1 MSKKNITTENTNAKK
16 RSGFSVAAGLI
27 VLVRPLIFFMTC
39 AVLFGTLGHLCAL
52 AIPALG
58 GYALLAVKQPDF
70 PLALKTIFIAAAVLA
85 LLRGIL
91 HYIEQT
97 LNHYIAFKLLAVIR
111 DKVFQVLRKLCPA
124 KLEGRDKG
132 NLISLITSDI
142 ELLEVFY
149 AHTISPVA
157 ISALFT
163 FAVCIFLLRFHYAY
177 ALIAFSAHIAV
188 GIVIPLITS
197 KYSGR
202 TGDDFRSGAGDLSS
216 HVLESLRGLFEILQY
231 GTGNKRLKEMN
242 EKSARLLAVQQKMK
256 LIEGRNGAASSAVIL
271 IFDALTLF
279 VGAILF
285 KKGVLDFHGVL
296 IPFVV
301 VMSSFGP
308 AAALANLGSSLQNTF
323 AAGSRILDILAE
335 KPETVDIAGKPE
347 TKFTGAAAENVY
359 FDYGDE
365 QVLSGVNIDFTQN
378 KIIGIAGKS
387 GSGKSTLLKLFM
399 RFWSVKSGVVHI
411 SGKNIEDVNTSDL
424 RAMESY
430 VTQET
435 HLFRDSIENNVKI
448 AKLDASHEEVVAA
461 CKKACVH
468 DFIMSLPNGYD
479 TPAGELGSAL
489 SSGERQRLG
498 LARAFLHGGDFML
511 FDEPTSNLDSLNE
524 AGILKSIKEEKGSG
538 TVVLVSHR
546 ESSMR
551 IADEVF
557 GIENERQS

>member
-1 MSKKNITTENTNAKK
+1 MNKKMKAEHINAKK

-58 GYALLAVKQPDF
+58 GYALLAVKTQGF
-70 PLALKTIFIAAAVLA
+70 PLALKTIFIAAAVA
-85 LLRGIL
+85 AVLRGIL
-91 HYIEQT
+91 RYIEQT
-97 LNHYIAFKLLAVIR
+97 LNHYIAFKLLAVVR
-111 DKVFQVLRKLCPA
+111 DKVFKVLRTLCPA

-132 NLISLITSDI
+132 DLISLITSDI

-163 FAVCIFLLRFHYAY
+163 LAVCAFLLRFHYAF
-177 ALIAFSAHIAV
+177 ALIALLSHIAV
-188 GIVIPLITS
+188 GIVIPLVTS

-202 TGDDFRSGAGDLSS
+202 TGEDFRGGAGDLSS

-242 EKSARLLAVQQKMK
+242 EKSARLLDIQQKMK
-256 LIEGRNGAASSAVIL
+256 VLEGQNGAASSAVIL
-271 IFDALTLF
+271 LFDAAALF
-279 VGAILF
+279 TGALLF
-285 KKGVLDFHGVL
+285 KNGAADFEGVL
-296 IPFVV
+296 IPFIV

-308 AAALANLGSSLQNTF
+308 AAALANLGSTLQNTF
-323 AAGSRILDILAE
+323 ASGSRILDILAE
-335 KPETVDIAGKPE
+335 TPETVDVAGKAQ
-347 TKFTGAAAENVY
+347 TQFTGAEAKNVH
-359 FDYGDE
+359 FDYGAE
-365 QVLSGVNIDFTQN
+365 QVLSGVNIAFAQN

-387 GSGKSTLLKLFM
+387 GSGKSTLLKLLM
-399 RFWSVKSGVVHI
+399 RFWSVKSGAVHI
-411 SGKNIEDVNTSDL
+411 SSKNIEDVNTADL

-448 AKLDASHEEVVAA
+448 AKLDATHEEVVEA

-468 DFIMSLPNGYD
+468 DFIMSLPKGYD

-524 AGILKSIKEEKGSG
+524 AGILKSIKEEKGSC

-551 IADEVF
+551 IADETY
-557 GIENERQS
+557 GIENGRRS

>member
-1 MSKKNITTENTNAKK
+1 MNGKIIETENTNTKR

-27 VLVRPLIFFMTC
+27 VLVRPLIFFMVC
-39 AVLFGTLGHLCAL
+39 AVLFGVLGHLCAL

-70 PLALKTIFIAAAVLA
+70 PLSLKTVFIAAGLAA

-91 HYIEQT
+91 HYVEQT

-111 DKVFQVLRKLCPA
+111 DKVFKVLRKLCPA

-163 FAVCIFLLRFHYAY
+163 LSVCAFLFRFHYAFAVIA
-177 ALIAFSAHIAV
+177 ALSHIAV
-188 GIVIPLITS
+188 GIVIPLVTS
-197 KYSGR
+197 KYSGS
-202 TGDDFRSGAGDLSS
+202 TGDDFRNGAGDLSS
-216 HVLESLRGLFEILQY
+216 HVLESLRGLFEILQF
-231 GTGNKRLKEMN
+231 GTGNKRLAQMN
-242 EKSARLLAVQQKMK
+242 EKSAHLLDIQKKMK
-256 LIEGRNGAASSAVIL
+256 IIEGRNAAASSAVIL
-271 IFDALTLF
+271 IFDAATLF
-279 VGAILF
+279 TGAFLF
-285 KKGVLDFHGVL
+285 KKGAADFQGVL
-296 IPFVV
+296 IPFIVL
-301 VMSSFGP
+301 MSSFGP
-308 AAALANLGSSLQNTF
+308 AAALANLGSTLQNTF

-335 KPETVDIAGKPE
+335 APETLDVTGKAPTE
-347 TKFTGAAAENVY
+347 FCGADAESVS
-359 FDYGDE
+359 FGYGAE
-365 QVLSGVNIDFTQN
+365 RVLSGVNIAFAQN

-387 GSGKSTLLKLFM
+387 GSGKSTLLKLLM
-399 RFWSVKSGVVHI
+399 RFWSVKSGAVHI
-411 SGKNIEDVNTSDL
+411 SGKNIEDVNTDDL
-424 RAMESY
+424 RDMESY

-435 HLFRDSIENNVKI
+435 HLFGDSIENNVKI
-448 AKLDASHEEVVAA
+448 AKLDASHEDVVAA
-461 CKKACVH
+461 CKKSCVH
-468 DFIMSLPNGYD
+468 DFIMSLPKGYD

-524 AGILKSIKEEKGSG
+524 AGILKSIKEEKGG
-538 TVVLVSHR
+538 RTVVLVSHR

-551 IADEVF
+551 IADEVY
-557 GIENERQS
+557 GIENGRRS

>member
-1 MSKKNITTENTNAKK
+1 MSNKIIQTKKTNMKK
-16 RSGFSVAAGLI
+16 RSGFAISAGLI
-27 VLVRPLIFFMTC
+27 ILVRPLIFFMIC
-39 AVLFGTLGHLCAL
+39 AILSGVLGHLCAL
-52 AIPALG
+52 AIPMLG

-70 PLALKTIFIAAAVLA
+70 PLALKTIFIAAGLAA

-132 NLISLITSDI
+132 DLISLITSDI

-163 FAVCIFLLRFHYAY
+163 LAVCAFLLRVHYAFAVIA
-177 ALIAFSAHIAV
+177 ALSHIAV
-188 GIVIPLITS
+188 GIVIPLVTS
-197 KYSGR
+197 KYSGSA
-202 TGDDFRSGAGDLSS
+202 GDDFRNGAGDLSS
-216 HVLESLRGLFEILQY
+216 HVLETLRGLFEILQY
-231 GTGNKRLKEMN
+231 GTGNKRLEQMN
-242 EKSARLLAVQQKMK
+242 KKSARLLAVQQKMK
-256 LIEGRNGAASSAVIL
+256 AIEGRNGGASSAVIL
-271 IFDALTLF
+271 LFDAAALF
-279 VGAILF
+279 VGAFLY
-285 KKGVLDFHGVL
+285 KKGILDFHGVL
-296 IPFVV
+296 IPFIV

-308 AAALANLGSSLQNTF
+308 AAALANLGSTLQNTF
-323 AAGSRILDILAE
+323 AAGTRILDILAE
-335 KPETVDIAGKPE
+335 KPETLDVTGKSP
-347 TKFTGAAAENVY
+347 TQFSGADAENVS
-359 FDYGDE
+359 FDYGSE
-365 QVLSGVNIDFTQN
+365 QVLSGVNIAFAQN

-387 GSGKSTLLKLFM
+387 GSGKSTLLKLLM
-399 RFWSVKSGVVHI
+399 RFWSVKSGAVHI
-411 SGKNIEDVNTSDL
+411 SDKNIEDVNTDDL
-424 RAMESY
+424 RAIEAY

-435 HLFRDSIENNVKI
+435 HVFRDSIENNVKI
-448 AKLDASHEEVVAA
+448 AKLDATHEEVVAA

-468 DFIMSLPNGYD
+468 DFIASLPNGYD
-479 TPAGELGSAL
+479 TPAGELGAAL

-524 AGILKSIKEEKGSG
+524 AGILKSIKEEKGG
-538 TVVLVSHR
+538 RTVVLVSHR

-557 GIENERQS
+557 SIENGRRS